1 MIALET
7 IQNADKSTV
16 DKYIVVHLY
25 NEVLHSS
32 KKGTDYYNSPLARL
46 PSHSLRMKI
55 RNEKNHL

>member
-1 MIALET
+1 MFLTVLLMIALET

-32 KKGTDYYNSPLARL
+32 KKGTDYYNSPLDASQRHNL
-46 PSHSLRMKI
+46 
-55 RNEKNHL
+55 